1 MSLKGALD
9 AAVAAALEAGEMLR
23 RDFHRPGGPRGHGD
37 KADADTEAERVIRAR
52 LAAAFPGWGYLGE
65 ETGRAEGEAGAPR
78 WLVDPND
85 GTRDYLKGRRGSAVS
100 IGLLREGRPAL
111 GVVFAFGYPDDHG
124 DLFAWAE
131 GEGPLTRNGRP
142 VEVRLPASLG
152 AQDVVLVSANGD
164 RDPETNFRC
173 IAPARYRAVPS
184 IAYRL
189 ALVAAGEAA
198 AAISLFS
205 PGAWDYA
212 AGQALLGASGGRLVD
227 QDGREVGYAADGS
240 SKCVRAFGAAPAVA
254 ERLAR
259 ERWDFRSETA
269 GESTVF
275 ARLRRGQ
282 AVPDAALLS
291 RAQGCLL
298 GQVAGDSLGGL
309 VEFRSAL
316 EVDRL
321 HPEGPRLLQDGGHW
335 NILAGQATDDSEM
348 ALALARAILSIGRFD
363 ASAALAAYRA
373 WRESG
378 PFDMGTTVSAALSG
392 RPNPESQANG
402 SLMRASPLGLLA
414 SSVEEAAALARADS
428 ALTHPHPVCGD
439 ATAAFV
445 VAIRHAVR
453 RGDGARAAFDAA
465 RDWARSSGAEPAVC
479 AALDAA
485 EESPPVCDGPSPGW
499 VLIALQNAFYELLH
513 APSVEAGV
521 VASVRRGG
529 DTDTTAAIAGALL
542 GSVYGAPSVP
552 AQWRYMILSC
562 RPHALRA
569 AHPRPMEFW
578 PVDVLELAE
587 RLVLAGDR
595 T

>member
-1 MSLKGALD
+1 MSLRGALE
-9 AAVAAALEAGEMLR
+9 AAVQAALEAGEMLR

-37 KADADTEAERVIRAR
+37 KADADTEAEHAIRAR
-52 LAAAFPGWGYLGE
+52 LAAVFPGWGYLGE
-65 ETGRAEGEAGAPR
+65 ETGRADGEAGAPR

-111 GVVFAFGYPDDHG
+111 GVVFAFGYPDDRG

-142 VEVRLPASLG
+142 VELLLPPSLG
-152 AQDVVLVSANGD
+152 PLDVVLVSANGD

-184 IAYRL
+184 IAHRL

-198 AAISLFS
+198 AAVSLFS

-212 AGQALLGASGGRLVD
+212 AGQALLRAVGGRLVD

-254 ERLAR
+254 ERLAQ
-259 ERWDFRSETA
+259 ERWDFRSDTA
-269 GESTVF
+269 GESAVF
-275 ARLRRGQ
+275 TRLRRGQ
-282 AVPDAALLS
+282 AVADAPLLA

-309 VEFRSAL
+309 VEFRSGL
-316 EVDRL
+316 EVNRL
-321 HPEGPRLLQDGGHW
+321 YPDGPRLLEDGGHW

-348 ALALARAILSIGRFD
+348 ALALSRAILSAGRFD
-363 ASAALAAYRA
+363 ASGALAGYRT

-414 SSVEEAAALARADS
+414 SSVEAAAALARADS
-428 ALTHPHPVCGD
+428 SLTHPHPVCGD

-445 VAIRHAVR
+445 VALRHAVR
-453 RGDGARAAFDAA
+453 QGDGARAAFDAA
-465 RDWARSSGAEPAVC
+465 RDWAHAAGAEPAVR
-479 AALDAA
+479 ASLDAA
-485 EESPPVCDGPSPGW
+485 EERPPVCDGESPGW

-513 APSVEAGV
+513 ATSVEDTV

-529 DTDTTAAIAGALL
+529 DTDTNAAIAGALV

-562 RPHALRA
+562 RPHVMRA
-569 AHPRPMEFW
+569 AHPRPMAFW

-587 RLVLAGDR
+587 GLVLAADH